1 MLGLIGIKLGMT
13 QVYNQDGQP
22 VPVTVVELP
31 PATVMEV
38 KSVDKHGYVAVKLAS
53 GARKE
58 KHLNQAEIGQFKK
71 SGVAFS
77 RYVAEFRIDD
87 AAGYEVGKTV
97 DVSLFKD
104 SKKVTVTGTSKG
116 RGFAG
121 TIKRHGFSR
130 GPETHGSMNVRAP
143 GSLGAHTYPG
153 RVWPGQ
159 KLGGHYGDARKTF
172 KNLEI
177 VQVDAERNLL
187 FIKGAV
193 PGANQGEI
201 IVRVQNHG

>member
-13 QVYNQDGQP
+13 QVYNKEGQP

-38 KSVDKHGYVAVKLAS
+38 KSKDKHGYVALKLAS
-53 GARKE
+53 GTRKE
-58 KHLNQAEIGQFKK
+58 KHLNKAQIGQFKK
-71 SGVAFS
+71 TETALS
-77 RYVAEFRIDD
+77 RYVAEFRIEDT
-87 AAGYEVGKTV
+87 AGYEVGKTV
-97 DVSLFKD
+97 DVSLFSD

-130 GPETHGSMNVRAP
+130 GPETHGSQNVRAP

-159 KLGGHYGDARKTF
+159 KLGGHYGDAQHTF

-187 FIKGAV
+187 FIKGAI
-193 PGANQGEI
+193 PGANQGKV
-201 IVRVQNHG
+201 IVRKQNNG

>member
-13 QVYNQDGQP
+13 QVYSKSGNP

-31 PATVMEV
+31 RATVMEI
-38 KSVDKHGYVAVKLAS
+38 KSQEKHGYVALKLAS
-53 GARKE
+53 GVRKE
-58 KHLNQAEIGQFKK
+58 KHLTKPELGQFKK
-71 SGVAFS
+71 ANVALS
-77 RYVAEFRIDD
+77 RYVAEFRVAD
-87 AAGYEVGKTV
+87 AAGYEVGKTL
-97 DVSLFKD
+97 DASLFNEAKM
-104 SKKVTVTGTSKG
+104 VTVTGTSKG

-130 GPETHGSMNVRAP
+130 GPETHGSQNVRAP

-159 KLGGHYGDARKTF
+159 KLGGHMGVETKTV

-177 VQVDAERNLL
+177 VQVDVERNLI

-193 PGANQGEI
+193 PGHNNAKV
-201 IVRVQNHG
+201 IVRMQNHG

>member
-13 QVYNQDGQP
+13 QIYNKVGQP
-22 VPVTVVELP
+22 VPVTVIELP

-38 KSVDKHGYVAVKLAS
+38 KSKDKHGYTAVKLAS
-53 GARKE
+53 GTKKE
-58 KHLNQAEIGQFKK
+58 KHLTKSEVGQFKK
-71 SGVAFS
+71 SNVHLS
-77 RYVAEFRIDD
+77 RFVAEFRLDD
-87 AAGYEVGKTV
+87 TAGYEVGKTL
-97 DVSLFKD
+97 DVSLFGD
-104 SKKVTVTGTSKG
+104 SKEVTVTGTSKG

-130 GPETHGSMNVRAP
+130 GPETHGSQNVRAP

-159 KLGGHYGDARKTF
+159 KLGGHLGVETHTF
-172 KNLEI
+172 KNLEL

-187 FIKGAV
+187 FIKGAI
-193 PGANQGEI
+193 PGANNGKV
-201 IVRVQNHG
+201 IVRKQKNG

>member
-13 QVYNQDGQP
+13 QVYNKEGQP

-38 KSVDKHGYVAVKLAS
+38 KSTEKHGYVALKLAS
-53 GARKE
+53 GAKKE
-58 KHLNQAEIGQFKK
+58 KHLSKAEVGQFKK
-71 SGVAFS
+71 TSAPIS
-77 RYVAEFRIDD
+77 RFVAEFRLDETT
-87 AAGYEVGKTV
+87 GYEVGKTI
-97 DVSLFKD
+97 DVSLFGD
-104 SKKVTVTGTSKG
+104 SKKVTVTGISKG

-130 GPETHGSMNVRAP
+130 GPETHGSQNVRAP
-143 GSLGAHTYPG
+143 GSLGAHTFPG
-153 RVWPGQ
+153 RVFPGK
-159 KLGGHYGDARKTF
+159 KLGGHMGDSKFTF

-187 FIKGAV
+187 FIKGAI
-193 PGANQGEI
+193 PGANQGKV
-201 IVRVQNHG
+201 IVRKQKNG

>member
-13 QVYNQDGQP
+13 QIYNKEGQP
-22 VPVTVVELP
+22 VPVTVIELP

-38 KSVDKHGYVAVKLAS
+38 KSKDKHGYAAIKLAS
-53 GARKE
+53 GSKKE
-58 KHLNQAEIGQFKK
+58 KHLNKAEIGQFKK
-71 SGVAFS
+71 ANAPLS
-77 RYVAEFRIDD
+77 RFVAEFRLADT
-87 AAGYEVGKTV
+87 AGYEVGKTL
-97 DVSLFKD
+97 DVSLFSD
-104 SKKVTVTGTSKG
+104 SKEVTVTGTSKG

-159 KLGGHYGDARKTF
+159 KLGGHYGVEKHTF
-172 KNLEI
+172 KNLEL

-193 PGANQGEI
+193 PGANQGEV
-201 IVRVQNHG
+201 IVRKQNHG